1 MIENEN
7 QRRISE
13 LERKIRRLEKD
24 NREKNKDIDK
34 LEEVANESSRENDK
48 WQRQLSDIF
57 SAVSSRLSHVSPY
70 SSFKDDYLN
79 EINSIFSGH
88 EANRISD
95 SFCTIRSKSLRKIN
109 VIEEEIKANKVKIR
123 CYEKEIDELRAKQ
136 ASEVK

>member
-48 WQRQLSDIF
+48 WQCQLSDIF

-70 SSFKDDYLN
+70 SSFKDDYLS
-79 EINSIFSGH
+79 EINSIFSGR
-88 EANRISD
+88 EANQISD
-95 SFCTIRSKSLRKIN
+95 SFCTVRSKSLRKIN
-109 VIEEEIKANKVKIR
+109 VIEEEINANKVKIR
-123 CYEKEIDELRAKQ
+123 RYEKEIDELRAKNIGG
-136 ASEVK
+136 